1 MTLEER
7 ITQDMK
13 NAMRSKDKVALRGIR
28 AVKAAIMLLK
38 TDGSGDE
45 ITPEREIKLVQKMVK
60 QRKDSY
66 DIYVEQGREDLA
78 AVEKEEIDIIS
89 QYLPK
94 QLDEE
99 SLKSVIAEVISELGA
114 EGMKDMGKVMGVV
127 TAKVAGQA
135 EGKVISGLVKDA
147 LMNK

>member
-7 ITQDMK
+7 IIQDMK

-45 ITPEREIKLVQKMVK
+45 ITPEKEIKLVQKMVK

-66 DIYVEQGREDLA
+66 DIYVKQGREDLA
-78 AVEKEEIDIIS
+78 AVEQEEIDVIS

-99 SLKSVIAEVISELGA
+99 SLKAVIAEAISEVGA
-114 EGMKDMGKVMGVV
+114 VGMKDMGKVMGVV

-135 EGKVISGLVKDA
+135 EGKVISGLVKEA
-147 LMNK
+147 LMS

>member
-7 ITQDMK
+7 IIQDMK

-45 ITPEREIKLVQKMVK
+45 ITPEKEIKLVQKMVK

-66 DIYVEQGREDLA
+66 DIYAKQGREDLA
-78 AVEKEEIDIIS
+78 AVEQEEIDVIS

-99 SLKSVIAEVISELGA
+99 SLKDVIAEAITEVGA
-114 EGMKDMGKVMGVV
+114 VGMKDMGKVMGVV

-135 EGKVISGLVKDA
+135 EGKVISGLVKEA
-147 LMNK
+147 LMS

>member
-7 ITQDMK
+7 IIQDMK

-45 ITPEREIKLVQKMVK
+45 ITPEKEIKLVQKMVK

-66 DIYVEQGREDLA
+66 DIYVKQGREDLA
-78 AVEKEEIDIIS
+78 AVEQEEIDVIS

-99 SLKSVIAEVISELGA
+99 SLKAVIVEAISEVGA
-114 EGMKDMGKVMGVV
+114 VGMKDMGKVMGVV

-135 EGKVISGLVKDA
+135 EGKVISGLVKEA
-147 LMNK
+147 LMK